1 MSRKLLPPVHPGH
14 ILKEDFMAPLGLS
27 ARALARRLGVPANRI
42 SAIVAGS
49 RGVSADTALRL
60 ARHFGTSADLWIG
73 LQADYDL
80 ETARRHSL
88 ERIER
93 EVAPLSAA

>member
-14 ILKEDFMAPLGLS
+14 ILKEDFMDPLGLS
-27 ARALARRLGVPANRI
+27 ARALALKLGVPANRI
-42 SAIVAGS
+42 SAIIAGS
-49 RGVSADTALRL
+49 RAVTADTALRL

-73 LQADYDL
+73 LQGDYDL
-80 ETARRHSL
+80 ETARRRSH

-93 EVAPLSAA
+93 EVEPRSAA